1 MIELEL
7 DDLDGLFG
15 RCVHTASL
23 STSPVLDER
32 VHDAIIAVLEEEW
45 YEGDVSTPLVFGQRV
60 AQALLYQEELVGSS
74 SEN

>member
-32 VHDAIIAVLEEEW
+32 VHDAIIAVLEEE
-45 YEGDVSTPLVFGQRV
+45 
-60 AQALLYQEELVGSS
+60 
-74 SEN
+74 

>member
-15 RCVHTASL
+15 CCVYTASL

-32 VHDAIIAVLEEEW
+32 VHDAIIAVLEEE
-45 YEGDVSTPLVFGQRV
+45 
-60 AQALLYQEELVGSS
+60 
-74 SEN
+74 